1 MDVGLDET
9 VAIADPYGHHGVH
22 GDPMGGQ
29 VAGDGT
35 ITFNKRRTK
44 EANLN
49 IKCELTRVTCQDTSL
64 RGNNRSTGQSLHT
77 RCS

>member
-35 ITFNKRRTK
+35 IT
-44 EANLN
+44 
-49 IKCELTRVTCQDTSL
+49 I
-64 RGNNRSTGQSLHT
+64 
-77 RCS
+77 